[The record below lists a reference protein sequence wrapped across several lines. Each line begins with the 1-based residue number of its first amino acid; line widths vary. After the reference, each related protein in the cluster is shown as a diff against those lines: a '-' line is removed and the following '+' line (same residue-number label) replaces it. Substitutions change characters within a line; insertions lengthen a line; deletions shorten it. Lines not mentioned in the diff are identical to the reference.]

1 MEPFGGVLSPRTMWR
16 SVLLGVV
23 LAGLLAG
30 CSGGPA
36 GGGNGGASCAAI
48 LHWQGRTYWGMG
60 TAIKPRDGG
69 KLGSGQY
76 PPCNDTGG
84 TAGQPR
90 DVDVH
95 RIPGV
100 APNEAVQ
107 TDGFVFV
114 RNTSRLPEKVQ
125 ALVHAPECTSQTNG
139 AVVAVWGGVDSK
151 YRPKFDGDIGQPP
164 YSLELFV
171 RRGPP
176 RLLRAQI
183 SARVSA
189 STNGVL
195 LTPDDVRHV
204 LWTGGTVS
212 LDLGCSADGHYRI
225 LRIGNRVP
233 GTQ

>member
-1 MEPFGGVLSPRTMWR
+1 MWR
-16 SVLLGVV
+16 GVVLGVV

-30 CSGGPA
+30 CSGGLA
-36 GGGNGGASCAAI
+36 GGGNGAASCAAI

-84 TAGQPR
+84 TGGRPK

-100 APNEAVQ
+100 APSEAVQ

-114 RNTSRLPEKVQ
+114 RSTSRLPAKVQ
-125 ALVHAPECTSQTNG
+125 ALVHAPECTSHTSG

-183 SARVSA
+183 IARVSA
-189 STNGVL
+189 STDGL

-204 LWTGGTVS
+204 LWTGGTLS
-212 LDLGCSADGHYRI
+212 LDLGCSADGRYRVH
-225 LRIGNRVP
+225 RIGNRVP
-233 GTQ
+233 GAQ

>member
-1 MEPFGGVLSPRTMWR
+1 MWR
-16 SVLLGVV
+16 SVVLGVV

-30 CSGGPA
+30 CSGGPLA
-36 GGGNGGASCAAI
+36 GGDNGAASCAAI

-60 TAIKPRDGG
+60 TAIKPRDGA

-84 TAGQPR
+84 TGGRPK

-100 APNEAVQ
+100 APSEAVQ

-114 RNTSRLPEKVQ
+114 RNSSRLPAKVQ
-125 ALVHAPECTSQTNG
+125 ALVHAPECTSQTSG

-151 YRPKFDGDIGQPP
+151 YRQKFDGDIGQPP
-164 YSLELFV
+164 YRLELFV

-176 RLLRAQI
+176 RLRRAQI
-183 SARVSA
+183 IVRVSG
-189 STNGVL
+189 STDGVL

-204 LWTGGTVS
+204 LWTGGTLS
-212 LDLGCSADGHYRI
+212 LDLGCSADGHYRV

-233 GTQ
+233 GAQ